1 MSLIDYLN
9 GFITSDRRARI
20 EQVLHRR
27 TNHIAVCIEDV
38 YQLHNTSAV
47 LRSCDVFGIQQ
58 LYVIEEQF
66 GKRLDKNIAMGSEKW
81 VDVHRFDTARRCI
94 DQLKSDGY
102 RIIATTPDQS
112 STPLEEFDISQKSV
126 ICFGTEKSGLSPVIM
141 EQADGYIHIPME
153 GFAES
158 LNISVSAAIILYQL
172 RRRLNQSEIPWQLNK
187 KEFEAKRLNWTM
199 KSIRSID
206 DIIKR
211 YSQENKTT
219 L

>member
-9 GFITSDRRARI
+9 EFVTPERRERI
-20 EQVLHRR
+20 EHVLERR

-81 VDVHRFDTARRCI
+81 VDVHRFDTAKQCI
-94 DQLKSDGY
+94 DRLRSDGY
-102 RIIATTPDQS
+102 KIIATTPLKTS
-112 STPLEEFDISQKSV
+112 APLEDFDISEKSV
-126 ICFGTEKSGLSPVIM
+126 ICFGTEKSGLSPAIM
-141 EQADGYIHIPME
+141 DQADGYIHIPME
-153 GFAES
+153 GFSES
-158 LNISVSAAIILYQL
+158 LNISVSAAIILHQL
-172 RRRLNQSEIPWQLNK
+172 RSRLNESEIPWQLNM
-187 KEFEAKRLNWTM
+187 EQYTEKRLNWTM

-206 DIIKR
+206 DVLSR
-211 YSQENKTT
+211 YTQENQA